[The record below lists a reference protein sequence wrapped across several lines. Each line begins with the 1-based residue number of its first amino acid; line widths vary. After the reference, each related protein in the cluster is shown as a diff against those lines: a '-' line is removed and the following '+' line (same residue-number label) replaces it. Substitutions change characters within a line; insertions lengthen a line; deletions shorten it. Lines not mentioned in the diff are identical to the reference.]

1 MLQCPYCHQHAM
13 SYARK
18 SFLGPAV
25 STSCKHCGRQVSVH
39 WLAMLAVLP
48 FVVSIAVASQL
59 GYTLSAALIVL
70 VGFGAMLAAHEFL
83 VPLVPRGT

>member
-1 MLQCPYCHQHAM
+1 
-13 SYARK
+13 
-18 SFLGPAV
+18 
-25 STSCKHCGRQVSVH
+25 
-39 WLAMLAVLP
+39 MLAVLP